1 VTCHRQLT
9 VVSGVGRVGVLT
21 AVSSRQA
28 RQRHSTSL
36 PLPTPRN
43 SEPVNGQHLD
53 CFNDEE
59 TVLQRDAM
67 HSADYAV
74 ARCPSVC
81 LSVPPSHAG
90 IPLKQLSHTILFNN
104 KRYGKIPT
112 ETPNGGVECRWD
124 MKKSR
129 FSANILP
136 YLGNDTR

>member
-1 VTCHRQLT
+1 MTKRLYYSAMLC
-9 VVSGVGRVGVLT
+9 T
-21 AVSSRQA
+21 ARTMLSQDVR
-28 RQRHSTSL
+28 
-36 PLPTPRN
+36 
-43 SEPVNGQHLD
+43 
-53 CFNDEE
+53 
-59 TVLQRDAM
+59 
-67 HSADYAV
+67 
-74 ARCPSVC
+74 PSVC